1 MINSN
6 DRCRNWAFIL
16 YPDSAPS
23 NYIDILRSLMVQA
36 CISPLHAPADDLKSH
51 YHAVLL
57 FGSVKSYEQVL
68 SITKLFN
75 GTFPIPVH
83 DIRQYVRYLI
93 HADNPEKEQFSG
105 MEQIQTFGGL
115 DVGKYFSMSQ
125 INKRDIFREI
135 MGFIKDNPFIM
146 YCDLIDYCLTER
158 LDWLE
163 LLQSNLAVNK
173 VITEYLWSW
182 QKKNGRRPYDEMT
195 RRGIESNEET
205 RRGSE

>member
-1 MINSN
+1 MSNSN

-51 YHAVLL
+51 YHVVLL

-68 SITKLFN
+68 SVTKLFN
-75 GTFPIPVH
+75 GSFPIPVH

-115 DVGKYFSMSQ
+115 DVFNYFSMSQ
-125 INKRDIFREI
+125 IYNRDIFRDI
-135 MGFIKDNPFIM
+135 MGSIKDNPSIM

-173 VITEYLWSW
+173 VITEYLRSW
-182 QKKNGRRPYDEMT
+182 QRKISRRLIDEKT
-195 RRGIESNEET
+195 HRGFESDE
-205 RRGSE
+205 

>member
-1 MINSN
+1 
-6 DRCRNWAFIL
+6 
-16 YPDSAPS
+16 
-23 NYIDILRSLMVQA
+23 
-36 CISPLHAPADDLKSH
+36 
-51 YHAVLL
+51 
-57 FGSVKSYEQVL
+57 
-68 SITKLFN
+68 
-75 GTFPIPVH
+75 
-83 DIRQYVRYLI
+83 
-93 HADNPEKEQFSG
+93 
-105 MEQIQTFGGL
+105 
-115 DVGKYFSMSQ
+115 MSQ

-135 MGFIKDNPFIM
+135 MGFIRDNPFIM
-146 YCDLIDYCLTER
+146 YCDLIDYCLIER